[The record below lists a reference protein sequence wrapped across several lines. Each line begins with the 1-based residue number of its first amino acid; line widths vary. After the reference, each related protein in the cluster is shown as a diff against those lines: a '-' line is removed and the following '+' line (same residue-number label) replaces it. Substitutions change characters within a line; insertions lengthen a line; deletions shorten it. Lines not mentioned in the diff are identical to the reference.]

1 MSYQRTMR
9 GMLFVSVLILATL
22 ACNLTAAQQ
31 TDIDL
36 AVTQTLAARV
46 NESAGGSGPEDDQ
59 AAPDQPATDEPQ
71 PPSTD
76 TSEPQPPTATATS
89 TKVPTATAT
98 EIPCDRVTFVSDV
111 TVPDGTDF
119 DPGETF
125 VKTWRLR
132 NTGSCTWTSSYDL
145 VFYSGDQMGAPSSVQ
160 LTSGT
165 VPPGS
170 TVDASV
176 QLKAPNSGGTYK
188 GFFRLRSGSD
198 VIFGIGD
205 SGTVSFW
212 VEIEVIEDDD
222 PDLVVE
228 EINFD
233 PYPPTKN
240 DSVVVR
246 VKVRNNGGETE
257 ETFTIKWWPG
267 ENYANPA
274 KSWNINGG
282 LDSGEAVTVSYTYA
296 GYPSTYGSINTK
308 AVVDTGDTVG
318 ESNEGN
324 NTLLRNIKVDP

>member
-1 MSYQRTMR
+1 MKLQRNLR
-9 GMLFVSVLILATL
+9 WMLCLSAIMLTIL
-22 ACNLTAAQQ
+22 ACNLGGAQPAAV
-31 TDIDL
+31 DE
-36 AVTQTLAARV
+36 AVSLTLEAQETERA
-46 NESAGGSGPEDDQ
+46 AGGEQ
-59 AAPDQPATDEPQ
+59 VAPPPSATQESQ
-71 PPSTD
+71 PPASD
-76 TSEPQPPTATATS
+76 TPEPVPPTATATQ
-89 TKVPTATAT
+89 TTVPTPTAT
-98 EIPCDRVTFVSDV
+98 EIPCDRATFVSDV
-111 TVPDGTDF
+111 TVPDGSDY
-119 DPGETF
+119 DPGESF

-145 VFYSGDQMGAPSSVQ
+145 VFYSGDQMGAPASVQ

-176 QLKAPNSGGTYK
+176 QLKAPNNGGTYQ
-188 GFFRLRSGSD
+188 GYFRLRSGSD
-198 VIFGIGD
+198 VIFGIGED
-205 SGTVSFW
+205 GNVSFW
-212 VEIEVIEDDD
+212 VKIEVIEDDD

-228 EINFD
+228 EISFD

-246 VKVRNNGGETE
+246 VKVRNKGGATDEA
-257 ETFTIKWWPG
+257 FTIKWWPG
-267 ENYANPA
+267 ENYPNPA
-274 KSWNINGG
+274 ASWNINGG

-324 NTLLRNIKVDP
+324 NTLLKNIKVDP